1 MDRGIYKYKCSD
13 CGHEFIGIYMELN
26 CTAASVPVRCPKCGS
41 LKLSITYAELQDY
54 VADHFHKTVNV
65 GYVDGDTMSVSV
77 PIKVL
82 GFTKNVS
89 INIIVKGIEGTDLFL
104 SYDGKMGIDL
114 LVSPAISY
122 AKKLVPEK
130 AGFVEQMPG
139 NIVKLRLGDIDKLQK
154 VFEKVALKGIR
165 FTPESIEADIALL

>member
-1 MDRGIYKYKCSD
+1 MKI
-13 CGHEFIGIYMELN
+13 
-26 CTAASVPVRCPKCGS
+26 A
-41 LKLSITYAELQDY
+41 ITYAELQDY
-54 VADHFHKTVNV
+54 VASHFHKTVNFV
-65 GYVDGDTMSVSV
+65 YVDGATVSVSI

-82 GFTKNVS
+82 GFTKSVS
-89 INIIVKGIEGTDLFL
+89 INITVKKIEGTDLFL

-130 AGFVEQMPG
+130 AGWVEQMPG

-154 VFEKVALKGIR
+154 VFEKLKLDNILFEQGNIGI
-165 FTPESIEADIALL
+165 EMSLVY

>member
-1 MDRGIYKYKCSD
+1 MKI
-13 CGHEFIGIYMELN
+13 
-26 CTAASVPVRCPKCGS
+26 A
-41 LKLSITYAELQDY
+41 ITYAELQEY
-54 VADHFHKTVNV
+54 VASHFKKTVNL
-65 GYVDGDTMSVSV
+65 GYVDGATVSVSV

-82 GFTKNVS
+82 GFTKSIS
-89 INIIVKGIEGTDLFL
+89 INLIVKKIAGTDLLL

-130 AGFVEQMPG
+130 ADWVEQKPG

-154 VFEKVALKGIR
+154 VFEKVELKTIR
-165 FTPESIEADIALL
+165 FTPEHIEVDVALL

>member
-1 MDRGIYKYKCSD
+1 MKI
-13 CGHEFIGIYMELN
+13 
-26 CTAASVPVRCPKCGS
+26 
-41 LKLSITYAELQDY
+41 SITYAELQDY
-54 VADHFHKTVNV
+54 VASHFHKTVNF
-65 GYVDGDTMSVSV
+65 GYVDETTVSVSV

-82 GFTKNVS
+82 GFTKSIS
-89 INIIVKGIEGTDLFL
+89 INIIVKKIEGADLFL

-130 AGFVEQMPG
+130 ADWVEQMPG

-154 VFEKVALKGIR
+154 VFEKVELKTIR
-165 FTPESIEADIALL
+165 FTPEYIEVDVVLL

>member
-1 MDRGIYKYKCSD
+1 MKHSYLIHRDYLSR
-13 CGHEFIGIYMELN
+13 N
-26 CTAASVPVRCPKCGS
+26 C
-41 LKLSITYAELQDY
+41 ID
-54 VADHFHKTVNV
+54 
-65 GYVDGDTMSVSV
+65 
-77 PIKVL
+77 IKVL

-89 INIIVKGIEGTDLFL
+89 ISIIVKGIEGTDLFL

-130 AGFVEQMPG
+130 AGFMEQMPG

-154 VFEKVALKGIR
+154 VFEKVVLKGIR